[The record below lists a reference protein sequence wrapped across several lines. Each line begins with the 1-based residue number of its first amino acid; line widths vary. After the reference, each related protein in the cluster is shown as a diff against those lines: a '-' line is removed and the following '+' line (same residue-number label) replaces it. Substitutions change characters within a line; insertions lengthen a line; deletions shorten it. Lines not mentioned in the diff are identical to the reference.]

1 MDRAVRFYTE
11 VLELELIRREGR
23 DWTELALGGVTLA
36 LAGELAVAPQPGG
49 ATVVLRAGDIEALE
63 GRLADHGVQRGKIE
77 EMGAARTL
85 EFYDPDG
92 NQLVAIQPDAA

>member
-1 MDRAVRFYTE
+1 
-11 VLELELIRREGR
+11 
-23 DWTELALGGVTLA
+23 
-36 LAGELAVAPQPGG
+36 
-49 ATVVLRAGDIEALE
+49 VLRAGDIEALE
-63 GRLADHGVQRGKIE
+63 GRLADHGVQRGRIE